1 LVLSSSLKST
11 NAPETFHHR
20 EKADGFLVAR
30 MERLTYAKTVGL
42 SRGEIARAMRI
53 VFGGEIINEDR
64 SRVACLHA
72 YAWPRRHPASQQAV
86 RYHSLAGMS

>member
-1 LVLSSSLKST
+1 MHQKPFT
-11 NAPETFHHR
+11 IR

-30 MERLTYAKTVGL
+30 MERLTCAKTVGL

-64 SRVACLHA
+64 SRLACLHA
-72 YAWPRRHPASQQAV
+72 YAWLKRHLASQQAV
-86 RYHSLAGMS
+86 PYHSLAGMS